1 MKTQTQSNEY
11 RDKMRRTT
19 ERRQR
24 VRRVIRAAFG
34 SDKWI
39 AAIQSSYVLWP
50 KQERRDR
57 ERRSIDRRWAERRTQ
72 LRALRRR
79 PYRQRI
85 IDKVI
90 RSQTLT
96 AEERSMLNDL
106 NNRT

>member
-1 MKTQTQSNEY
+1 MKSSDEF
-11 RDKMRRTT
+11 RDKTRRSL

-39 AAIQSSYVLWP
+39 AAIQSNYVLWP
-50 KQERRDR
+50 KQDRRDS
-57 ERRSIDRRWAERRTQ
+57 ERRSVDRRWAERRTQ
-72 LRALRRR
+72 LRAHRRR
-79 PYRQRI
+79 PFRQRVL
-85 IDKVI
+85 DKAI

-106 NNRT
+106 NNRP